1 MILLPLEVV
10 CVSSVELFRRTT
22 SNDMSVF
29 RPISSALERSEI
41 ILEVEN
47 INVYGREPS

>member
-1 MILLPLEVV
+1 MFLLYLEVV
-10 CVSSVELFRRTT
+10 CLSCEELFRRAT

-29 RPISSALERSEI
+29 RPLSSASEHYKI